1 MFSNRLRE
9 LRKQKGLTQMELAK
23 LLNCSLSKIAMLETD
38 KRDPVKEDLLRF
50 SEIFDVSIDYLLGK
64 DNLDLNPRLNKEMEQ
79 ALHKL
84 YSLDEENRKAIEK
97 IIDNAYYKIINE
109 EK

>member
-38 KRDPVKEDLLRF
+38 KRDPVKEDLL
-50 SEIFDVSIDYLLGK
+50 
-64 DNLDLNPRLNKEMEQ
+64 
-79 ALHKL
+79 
-84 YSLDEENRKAIEK
+84 
-97 IIDNAYYKIINE
+97 
-109 EK
+109 

>member
-64 DNLDLNPRLNKEMEQ
+64 DNLDLKLNKEMEQ

>member
-64 DNLDLNPRLNKEMEQ
+64 DNLELKLNKEMEQ

>member
-64 DNLDLNPRLNKEMEQ
+64 DNLDLKLNKEMEQ

-97 IIDNAYYKIINE
+97 NIDNAYYKIINE